1 MASETTNLHLTK
13 PATSDNVDVS
23 VFNDNADKI
32 DAAYADIVQQLN
44 GKLTE
49 ADIAT
54 LRATVAAQ
62 GATLED
68 DTAALIELVDAGAK
82 NLLNPENAVGYVG
95 QSGYPITKSGITYT
109 LDSNSETI
117 TLSDTATSVSTLRIP
132 ITLKAGTYHV
142 SGIPS
147 GGSDSS
153 YRADL
158 RNAGG
163 NTFITSDYDYGAGFE
178 FTLSE
183 TTAIDYCIRVA
194 NGYSP
199 QSVVVSPMICTKAAW
214 DISHTFQPYRPSYS
228 EMYSRIKALENTV
241 NANANRAVET
251 MRNAKI
257 IEDI

>member
-13 PATSDNVDVS
+13 PAASDNVDIS

-32 DAAYADIVQQLN
+32 DAAYESITQDLSE
-44 GKLTE
+44 KLE
-49 ADIAT
+49 ESDVAG
-54 LRATVAAQ
+54 LRTNVSAQ
-62 GATLED
+62 GEALED
-68 DTAALIELVDAGAK
+68 NTAALIELVDAGAK

-95 QSGYPITKSGITYT
+95 QSAYPISKSGITYT
-109 LDSNSETI
+109 LDANSENI
-117 TLSDTATSVSTLRIP
+117 TLSDTASSVSTLRIP

-142 SGIPS
+142 SGVPS

-214 DISHTFQPYRPSYS
+214 DISHTYQPYRPSYS
-228 EMYSRIKALENTV
+228 EMYSRIKALESNINT
-241 NANANRAVET
+241 NNRNSVEMT
-251 MRNAKI
+251 KSTKI

>member
-1 MASETTNLHLTK
+1 MATETTNLHLTK
-13 PATSDNVDVS
+13 PAASDNVDIS

-32 DAAYADIVQQLN
+32 DSAYAEIIQQLN

-95 QSGYPITKSGITYT
+95 QSSYPISKSGITYT
-109 LDSNSETI
+109 LDANSETI

-132 ITLKAGTYHV
+132 ITLKSGTYHV
-142 SGIPS
+142 SGVPS

-199 QSVVVSPMICTKAAW
+199 QNVVVSPMICTKAAW
-214 DISHTFQPYRPSYS
+214 DISHTYQPYRPSYS

-241 NANANRAVET
+241 NANANRAVEVT
-251 MRNAKI
+251 RSTRT

>member
-1 MASETTNLHLTK
+1 MATETTNLHLTK
-13 PATSDNVDVS
+13 PSGNESVDVS
-23 VFNDNADKI
+23 VLNENFDKI
-32 DAAYADIVQQLN
+32 DTAYGNVSQELSN
-44 GKLTE
+44 KLTE

-54 LRATVAAQ
+54 LRVGVAAQ
-62 GATLED
+62 GETLEE

-82 NLLNPENAVGYVG
+82 NLLNPESAVGYVG

-109 LDSNSETI
+109 LDINSEKI

-158 RNAGG
+158 RTAGG
-163 NTFITSDYDYGAGFE
+163 NTFITSDFDYGSGFN
-178 FTLSE
+178 FTLTE
-183 TTAIDYCIRVA
+183 TTAIDYCIRIA

-199 QSVVVSPMICTKAAW
+199 QSVVVAPMICSKSAW
-214 DISHTFQPYRPSYS
+214 DISHTYQPYRPSYS
-228 EMYSRIKALENTV
+228 ELAARVKALESTV
-241 NANANRAVET
+241 NGNANRAVET
-251 MRNAKI
+251 TRSTRT

>member
-1 MASETTNLHLTK
+1 MATETTNLHLTK
-13 PATSDNVDVS
+13 PAASDNVNIAD
-23 VFNDNADKI
+23 FNSNADKI
-32 DAAYADIVQQLN
+32 DDAYANIVQQLN

-62 GATLED
+62 GETLED
-68 DTAALIELVDAGAK
+68 DTAALIELIDTGAK
-82 NLLNPENAVGYVG
+82 NLLNPEDAVGYVG
-95 QSGYPITKSGITYT
+95 QSGYPISKSGVTYT
-109 LDSNSETI
+109 LDANSETI

-158 RNAGG
+158 RTAGG

-194 NGYSP
+194 SGYSP
-199 QSVVVSPMICTKAAW
+199 QNVAVKPMICTKAAW
-214 DISHTFQPYRPSYS
+214 DISHTYQPYRPSYN
-228 EMYSRIKALENTV
+228 ELYARIKALEQANNINANTV
-241 NANANRAVET
+241 SQSRGIKT
-251 MRNAKI
+251 

>member
-1 MASETTNLHLTK
+1 MATETTNLHLTK
-13 PATSDNVDVS
+13 PAASDNVDIAD
-23 VFNDNADKI
+23 FNSNADKI
-32 DAAYADIVQQLN
+32 DAAYANIVQQLN
-44 GKLTE
+44 NKLTE

-82 NLLNPENAVGYVG
+82 NLLNPESAVGYVG
-95 QSGYPITKSGITYT
+95 QSSYPISKSGITYT
-109 LDSNSETI
+109 LDANSETI
-117 TLSDTATSVSTLRIP
+117 TLSDTASSVSTLRIP

-142 SGIPS
+142 SGVPS

-158 RNAGG
+158 RTAGG

-199 QSVVVSPMICTKAAW
+199 QNVVVSPMICTKAAW
-214 DISHTFQPYRPSYS
+214 DISHTYQPYRPSYS
-228 EMYSRIKALENTV
+228 ELYARIKALESTV
-241 NANANRAVET
+241 NVNRAVET
-251 MRNAKI
+251 TRNAKI